1 MEPYPKVLG
10 VKPLKEALRSRLE
23 ENPKILRAL
32 VSMAI
37 KNAIRG
43 SFPHFKLLAEMI
55 DGPVSQPEP
64 EFIDW
69 SVLDNEGDTER
80 PGQVRGNE
88 YVNAVPIRVKNFD
101 HHPEPPPESINE

>member
-10 VKPLKEALRSRLE
+10 SKPLKEALRSRLE
-23 ENPKILRAL
+23 ENPKVLRAL

-55 DGPVSQPEP
+55 DGPASQSEP
-64 EFIDW
+64 SFIDW
-69 SVLDNEGDTER
+69 TTLDAEGDT
-80 PGQVRGNE
+80 PAKGLGNE